1 MSEAKPNIVTATF
14 QVLEGIDRG
23 VHYPRLELPITIG
36 REEGNPLRLNDERV
50 SRFHAKIQAEGG
62 EIILT
67 DLESTN
73 GTRVNG
79 HIVAIRRL
87 RAGDRIQL
95 GRTVLLFGSPEEIA
109 ERVRLLANV
118 GRIDVEIGPT
128 TGVNGHGPHGT
139 VGLSTVIHSEMARLH
154 NYDSPDDLTAHSP
167 IQERMGHIFHG
178 VKPLPPLP
186 ENLRASDIAR
196 MAELFDFL
204 HRQISHA
211 LETSSD
217 LQGGDGVKVPFGG
230 WQRLQKIQM
239 ALAMYLRAVTRRD
252 G

>member
-1 MSEAKPNIVTATF
+1 MSEAKPKPMTATF
-14 QVLEGIDRG
+14 QVLEGTDRG
-23 VHYPRLELPITIG
+23 VQYRRLELPITIG

-79 HIVAIRRL
+79 HIVSIRRL
-87 RAGDRIQL
+87 RAGDRIQM
-95 GRTVLLFGSPEEIA
+95 GRSVLLFGSPEEIA
-109 ERVRLLANV
+109 ERVRLLSSISAS
-118 GRIDVEIGPT
+118 DVEIGPGST
-128 TGVNGHGPHGT
+128 ADSH
-139 VGLSTVIHSEMARLH
+139 VGLSTIVHSEVARLH
-154 NYDSPDDLTAHSP
+154 TYDSPDDLTAYSP
-167 IQERMGHIFHG
+167 IQEKMGHIFQG
-178 VKPLPPLP
+178 DKPLPPLP
-186 ENLRASDIAR
+186 EHLKTSDVAR
-196 MAELFDFL
+196 LAELFDFL
-204 HRQISHA
+204 HRQISQS
-211 LETSSD
+211 LETSTDS
-217 LQGGDGVKVPFGG
+217 QGGEGVKVPFVG